1 MTKDE
6 FRMTNEAPMTETTPT
21 SRQARRPGVF
31 GAEGLRQHLTL
42 SSPNYPAGLGAFA
55 GQNVITLGKVGLSDL
70 SHAKAQRRKDS
81 QRLSGLC
88 AFAPLRETSKAFEH
102 TRPTSRG
109 FVIPSSFAI
118 RHSSFQRG
126 SALIAVFWMIFALG
140 MVLFAATKALHGDT
154 EYTRMMRGRIY
165 AKRYAE
171 TGLELARH
179 PAMQQDDPLLHFSS
193 DIGGGFDVTLKTEE
207 ARLNINFLL
216 QSGDKILLRR
226 LFTRWG
232 FKPEFTTALCDA
244 LKDWVD
250 ADSNASL
257 NGAEKR
263 EYQKAGLEGMPFNQ
277 PFKEVEDMLHVRGMD
292 IVNAERPDWREWF
305 TVYGDGRIDIN
316 DTSAEI
322 ISLLGDVPMER
333 VQPIL
338 TMRNGRDGQHRTRD
352 DMRLGS
358 VPQVAQM
365 LGVFNRQTVAQLT
378 QWIQFT
384 GPIRRIES
392 VGYLGPLKRKLI
404 LITQGGQAVWRGEIP
419 IHGQNS

>member
-1 MTKDE
+1 
-6 FRMTNEAPMTETTPT
+6 MTNEAPMTEV
-21 SRQARRPGVF
+21 RM
-31 GAEGLRQHLTL
+31 E
-42 SSPNYPAGLGAFA
+42 
-55 GQNVITLGKVGLSDL
+55 GQNALQG
-70 SHAKAQRRKDS
+70 
-81 QRLSGLC
+81 SGM
-88 AFAPLRETSKAFEH
+88 ASP
-102 TRPTSRG
+102 
-109 FVIPSSFAI
+109 FAI
-118 RHSSFQRG
+118 RHSSFRPGFRIPSHASRITHHSQRG

-140 MVLFAATKALHGDT
+140 MVLFAATKSLHADT
-154 EYTRMMRGRIY
+154 EYTRMMRGRIF
-165 AKRYAE
+165 AKRFAE
-171 TGLELARH
+171 TGIELARH

-193 DIGGGFDVTLKTEE
+193 DNGGGFDVTLKTEE

-232 FKPEFTTALCDA
+232 FKPDFATALGDA

-250 ADSNASL
+250 ADDNASL

-263 EYQKAGLEGMPFNQ
+263 EYQKAGFDGMPFNR
-277 PFKEVEDMLHVRGMD
+277 PFKEVEEMLNVRGMD

-333 VQPIL
+333 VQPVL
-338 TMRNGRDGQHRTRD
+338 TFRNGRDGAHRTRD
-352 DMRLGS
+352 DMRLSS

-404 LITQGGQAVWRGEIP
+404 LITQGGQAVWRGELP
-419 IHGQNS
+419 IHGQDS